1 MPPMTARPRIDY
13 GQLSDLELAER
24 IAVRDAE
31 AVRLVTQRNNQ
42 RLYRLAWSI
51 LKNRAEAEDAVQ
63 GAYLNAFAAI
73 GAFRGGAA
81 LSTWLSRIVINEAL
95 QRRRKLEHQ
104 APVPGDAVV
113 LIDEYRDKL
122 MGGSAHAPQDS
133 AVARQQI
140 RAMLERA
147 VARLPDDFRLVFVLR
162 EIEGSSVEETAEALG
177 VAPATVKTRHLRARR
192 RLQAELGPELKAA
205 LHGTFPF
212 LGGDCEALSERV
224 VGRFCGPVPQA

>member
-1 MPPMTARPRIDY
+1 M
-13 GQLSDLELAER
+13 
-24 IAVRDAE
+24 
-31 AVRLVTQRNNQ
+31 
-42 RLYRLAWSI
+42 
-51 LKNRAEAEDAVQ
+51 
-63 GAYLNAFAAI
+63 
-73 GAFRGGAA
+73 
-81 LSTWLSRIVINEAL
+81 
-95 QRRRKLEHQ
+95 
-104 APVPGDAVV
+104 
-113 LIDEYRDKL
+113 LIEEYRDKL

-205 LHGTFPF
+205 LQGTFPF

-224 VGRFCGPVPQA
+224 VGRFCAPVPQA